1 MAGGTT
7 ARAVVGLVIGAVVA
21 AAPAGA
27 GVVDVQV
34 SPPGVRIGTFFAG
47 STIEVNGTA
56 DACVDVVVE
65 VFGPE
70 EADLFNLKGRV
81 GPLWLNVEE
90 VELKNAPH
98 LYLLL
103 TSGELPSTETLGE
116 LELGLEQVEKG
127 IVVHPYS
134 LDKEMVFEQFLRLK
148 RSQGLYDE
156 AQGAIRYQP
165 AATGRRGFQA
175 ELFLPSSTAPG
186 VYRVVATAI
195 GREGVVDRSVADL
208 WVAEAGPIKAI
219 HDLAV
224 DHGLIYGVASVIIA
238 LVVGGMIGV
247 VFRRVG
253 TH

>member
-1 MAGGTT
+1 MGRMVA
-7 ARAVVGLVIGAVVA
+7 GLVLGVVVA
-21 AAPAGA
+21 ATPALA

-34 SPPGVRIGTFFAG
+34 SPPGIQIGAFFAG
-47 STIEVNGTA
+47 SPIELAGTA
-56 DACVDVVVE
+56 DDSVDVVIE

-90 VELKNAPH
+90 VELKHAPH

-103 TSGELPSTETLGE
+103 TSDDLPSPEALANFD
-116 LELGLEQVEKG
+116 LGLEFVEKG
-127 IVVHPYS
+127 IVIHPAS
-134 LDKEMVFEQFLRLK
+134 LDKEMIFEQFLKLK

-156 AQGAIRYQP
+156 LHGTIAFQP
-165 AATGRRGFQA
+165 LPDGRKTFQA
-175 ELFLPSSTAPG
+175 ELFLPPSTAPG

-195 GREGVVDRSVADL
+195 GDSGVVDRFVADL

-224 DHGLIYGVASVIIA
+224 NDGLIYGVASVIIA